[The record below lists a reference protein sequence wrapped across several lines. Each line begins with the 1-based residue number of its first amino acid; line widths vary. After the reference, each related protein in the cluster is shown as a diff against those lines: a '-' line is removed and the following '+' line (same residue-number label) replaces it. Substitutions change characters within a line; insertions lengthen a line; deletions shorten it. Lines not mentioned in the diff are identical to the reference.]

1 MPSYYNL
8 PPAKY
13 ASDYNELEKALRAI
27 PSETAKDALDLLEK
41 LTRNVIQNETE
52 EKFRRLRTTNAKLAP
67 LFETP
72 GAIQIMCCMG
82 WQQEGEFV
90 VLPSSVK
97 LDFPN
102 HIVKILEAK
111 GDHDK
116 KLAIKRGAAKLG
128 RDPAKATLLS
138 QLEKERQERASASV
152 VSTTPLAQV
161 PVETTPPVENVED
174 VCKNGDPAADVK
186 ETPTLLPSQCPNP
199 GPTTTIPA
207 TNAGYT
213 TSNPVEAPKPAA
225 KTEPA
230 NDDGRKEMS
239 LQDLRA
245 LQKAKYKE
253 FEADP
258 SARDSAAY
266 KQPPSTG
273 GSKEAGW
280 FDWMWGGSSSNDSGG
295 GSGGSSGKPKPQDRK
310 PRIKGVADL
319 PKPPPRAG
327 G

>member
-13 ASDYNELEKALRAI
+13 ASDYNDFEKALRAL
-27 PSETAKDALDLLEK
+27 PLESAKEALDLLEK

-52 EKFRRLRTTNAKLAP
+52 EKFRRLRTTNEKLAP
-67 LFETP
+67 FFGVP
-72 GAIQIMCCMG
+72 GAMEIVSLMG

-90 VLPSSVK
+90 VLPKTVK

-111 GDHDK
+111 GDYDK
-116 KLAIKRGAAKLG
+116 KLAIKRGSAKLG
-128 RDPAKATLLS
+128 RDPAKATLLG
-138 QLEKERQERASASV
+138 QLERERQERASACIESSAPV
-152 VSTTPLAQV
+152 AQV
-161 PVETTPPVENVED
+161 PVETTPPIENTPED
-174 VCKNGDPAADVK
+174 VKSALPTAP
-186 ETPTLLPSQCPNP
+186 TPLPSPSPNETSSATVESS
-199 GPTTTIPA
+199 GPA
-207 TNAGYT
+207 NAGYVST
-213 TSNPVEAPKPAA
+213 CPAEAPKTASNV
-225 KTEPA
+225 EPA
-230 NDDGRKEMS
+230 SSDGRKEMS

-253 FEADP
+253 FESDP
-258 SARDSAAY
+258 SARQSAAY
-266 KQPPSTG
+266 KQPPSSSG
-273 GSKEAGW
+273 ASHEPGW
-280 FDWMWGGSSSNDSGG
+280 FDWMWGGSSSNDGG
-295 GSGGSSGKPKPQDRK
+295 DGSGGKPKPQDRK